1 MLTRIVFAA
10 APTILRFLVSLVLNK
25 VRIFIVKYTA
35 RVRLVSLTAPDTR
48 HPGEGPGASF
58 ETDLVSEKNETVL
71 KIREIGEIPDI
82 PEIHVLNVFVF
93 TRE

>member
-1 MLTRIVFAA
+1 MLTRIEFAA
-10 APTILRFLVSLVLNK
+10 APTILRFLVSLVLSK
-25 VRIFIVKYTA
+25 VRISIVKYTA

-71 KIREIGEIPDI
+71 KIREIPEM